1 MTSPQMS
8 FKFPLQVATQSTFPV
23 FLCWIQPVQIHAMIF
38 MTMHDDIRERFTLWL
53 NFMLLRLYK
62 LWSVRNGMKYKTVYD
77 PMWSC
82 VWLCMELQHKVS
94 HRKFCLLCCVCV
106 CLCKCEWTAFLLS
119 CNAKNAPMGIDN
131 LKKVVSCE
139 LFIQQFIR
147 KMSLFWVEST
157 SLGWG

>member
-1 MTSPQMS
+1 MS

-38 MTMHDDIRERFTLWL
+38 MTMHDDIRDRFTLWL

-82 VWLCMELQHKVS
+82 VWLCIELQHKVS
-94 HRKFCLLCCVCV
+94 CRKFCLLCCVCV

-119 CNAKNAPMGIDN
+119 CNAQNAPMGIDN

-147 KMSLFWVEST
+147 KMSPFFWVEST
-157 SLGWG
+157 HLGWG